1 MISSY
6 SQASNTVYVG
16 NLSWETDSKSLGDF
30 FSDAGFS
37 VESAEVQ
44 YYGNG
49 TRSKGWGLVTFSDSS
64 EVDSAIEKFNDA
76 EMDSRKLI
84 VRADRGATQAPSKV
98 DMDSKDDGGDAGPT
112 LDVFVG
118 NLSWDTTD
126 KTLSQEFSNVGKI
139 SNVEV
144 KCRADGRSKGW
155 AVVTF
160 ASIDAAQEAVDSL
173 DGKEIDGRAIRV
185 EFQRGPGKSRGRRRA
200 KKKPA
205 RGDAAPSKNIFVG
218 NLPWDVNDDEL
229 KDMFSGLSPIS
240 AEIKQGFDGRSR
252 GYGIVSFGSI
262 EQAQKAIS
270 AVNGQDVGGRAV
282 IARFDRD

>member
-1 MISSY
+1 MS
-6 SQASNTVYVG
+6 SNTVYVG

-30 FSDAGFS
+30 FSNAGLS

-64 EVDSAIEKFNDA
+64 SVNTAIDKFNDA

-126 KTLSQEFSNVGKI
+126 ETLSKEFSSAGKI

-155 AVVTF
+155 AVVSF

-173 DGKEIDGRAIRV
+173 DGKEVDGRAIRV
-185 EFQRGPGKSRGRRRA
+185 EFQRGPQKSKGRRRA
-200 KKKPA
+200 KKTTKKPV
-205 RGDAAPSKNIFVG
+205 RGDAAPSKNVFVG
-218 NLPWDVNDDEL
+218 NLPWEVNDDEL

-262 EQAQKAIS
+262 EQATKAIS

-282 IARFDRD
+282 VARFDRD